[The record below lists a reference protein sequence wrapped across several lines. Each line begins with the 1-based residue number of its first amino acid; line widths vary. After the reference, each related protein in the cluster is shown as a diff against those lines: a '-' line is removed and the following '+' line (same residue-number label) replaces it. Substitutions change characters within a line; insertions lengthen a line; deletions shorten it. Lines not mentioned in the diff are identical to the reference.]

1 MTQQPT
7 TAQSTYRKI
16 PIQTKYANS
25 YYAILGLYPSASAV
39 EIRRAYRELSK
50 RYHPDT
56 TNLSPEVAT
65 KQFQKLHEAYTTL
78 SNPERRS
85 LHDLKIGYSRRNVIQ
100 TFDDCPQK
108 KVPGTSPWPDSAY
121 FDSSNRPL
129 SAGEIFVLCILGLTF
144 IGCMSLA
151 ITISIF
157 RGEQI
162 LSSIVVLL

>member
-16 PIQTKYANS
+16 SIQTKFANS

-56 TNLSPEVAT
+56 TDLPPEVAT
-65 KQFQKLHEAYTTL
+65 KQFQKLNEAYGTL
-78 SNPERRS
+78 SNPEKRS
-85 LHDLKIGYSRRNVIQ
+85 LYDLQIGYSRQNVIQ
-100 TFDDCPQK
+100 TLDESPKQK
-108 KVPGTSPWPDSAY
+108 VLGTSPWRNSAY

-129 SAGEIFVLCILGLTF
+129 SAGEIFVLFILGLTF
-144 IGCMSLA
+144 VVCIILA
-151 ITISIF
+151 IAISLF
-157 RGEQI
+157 RGNQI
-162 LSSIVVLL
+162 FSFTAVFP

>member
-1 MTQQPT
+1 MTQQQT

-16 PIQTKYANS
+16 PIQTKFASS
-25 YYAILGLYPSASAV
+25 YYATLGLHPSASAV

-65 KQFQKLHEAYTTL
+65 NQFQKLNEAYRTL

-85 LHDLKIGYSRRNVIQ
+85 LYDLKIGYSRQNMIH
-100 TFDDCPQK
+100 TFDDCPQQ
-108 KVPGTSPWPDSAY
+108 KVPETSSWTNSAY

-129 SAGEIFVLCILGLTF
+129 SAGEIFVLLILGLTF
-144 IGCMSLA
+144 IGCMILA

-162 LSSIVVLL
+162 LSPIVVLP